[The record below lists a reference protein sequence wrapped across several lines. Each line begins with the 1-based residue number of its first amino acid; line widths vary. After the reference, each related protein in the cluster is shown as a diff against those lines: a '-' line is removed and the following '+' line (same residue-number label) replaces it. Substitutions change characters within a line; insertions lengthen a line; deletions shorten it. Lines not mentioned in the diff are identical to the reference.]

1 MSDESAAT
9 KGQHKNEKGSGMFQT
24 SSLRSRMR
32 VITNE
37 IEERLATPGM
47 SATALATQIVDFYD
61 FRRDLTHD
69 LEVSGAGKNRHITP
83 SHWVVL
89 FREKVG
95 DELFYHHSKP
105 FEAKDEAMDFLT
117 EKWGPVDDMLLGYLL
132 QEYVHRLDFKRNID
146 EPSDYNKII
155 GNVADTINTLRKLHS
170 DERALGYPVNFA
182 SEEKFVQYLE
192 NKQSD
197 ELAIIGNALNKVGV
211 AKRGEEKSLM
221 TESEWHQKEGDAPY
235 PLNDI
240 EPLKIRVSP
249 SQQLFTL
256 MAIEEFL
263 FNVEDEPMLISLAN
277 SHSKLHEKHDV
288 DKFRLSLNSK
298 KSPVG
303 AVVGQGDSLKDLVE
317 YMTST
322 GFDYQP
328 VFDKEGDAGRCIGTL
343 ELKNVMLYLQN
354 NGNDFSSFN
363 TTIDATTL
371 RRMNLLSPAPPTL
384 DARLP
389 LHRVGEILYSARNIG
404 CVMVEY
410 VPKLWEEAEQDFLS
424 THLEKGFHIFT
435 THDYVMACIHN
446 TRQS

>member
-1 MSDESAAT
+1 M
-9 KGQHKNEKGSGMFQT
+9 
-24 SSLRSRMR
+24 
-32 VITNE
+32 ITNE

-69 LEVSGAGKNRHITP
+69 LEVSGAGKNRYITP

-89 FREKVG
+89 FREEVV
-95 DELFYHHSKP
+95 DELIYHHSEP
-105 FEAKDEAMDFLT
+105 FESKDEAMEFLT
-117 EKWGPVDDMLLGYLL
+117 EKWGPVDDTLLGYLL
-132 QEYVHRLDFKRNID
+132 QEYVHRLDFKRSID
-146 EPSDYNKII
+146 EPSEYNKII

-192 NKQSD
+192 NKQSA
-197 ELAIIGNALNKVGV
+197 ELSIIGNALNKVGV

-221 TESEWHQKEGDAPY
+221 TESEWHQKEGDVPY

-256 MAIEEFL
+256 MAIEEYL
-263 FNVEDEPMLISLAN
+263 FNIEDEPMLFSLAN
-277 SHSKLHEKHDV
+277 SHSKLHKKHDV
-288 DKFRLSLNSK
+288 DGFRLSLNSK

-328 VFDKEGDAGRCIGTL
+328 VFDKEGDEGRCIGTL

-354 NGNDFSSFN
+354 KGNDFSSFN

-410 VPKLWEEAEQDFLS
+410 VPDLWEEAERDFLD

-435 THDYVMACIHN
+435 THDYVMACIHKS
-446 TRQS
+446 RQS